1 MTDEELM
8 NLTATKAREIQ
19 LIEQNDK
26 TDKQLIAILKQVR
39 ETISKTDKDHLWW
52 YDVLEA
58 RTIERL
64 RLMKYVVVNAS
75 NQHDGTGYKISWGE
89 HD

>member
-1 MTDEELM
+1 
-8 NLTATKAREIQ
+8 REIQ
-19 LIEQNDK
+19 IIDRN
-26 TDKQLIAILKQVR
+26 DKQLIAILKQVR

-52 YDVLEA
+52 YDVLEV

-64 RLMKYVVVNAS
+64 RLMKYVVVNTS
-75 NQHDGTGYKISWGE
+75 NQYDGTGYKISWGE